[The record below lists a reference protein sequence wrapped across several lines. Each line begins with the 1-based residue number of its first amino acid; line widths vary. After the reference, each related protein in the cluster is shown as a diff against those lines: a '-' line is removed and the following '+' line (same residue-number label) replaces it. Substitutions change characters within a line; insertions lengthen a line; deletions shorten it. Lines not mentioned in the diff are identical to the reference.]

1 MLSNEVTM
9 FKFVG
14 WVAISGFAVY
24 GFTKFVRNHVVLD
37 KTPTA

>member
-1 MLSNEVTM
+1 M